1 MQYRKPHDDAS
12 IGSGTPLSLRG
23 EAKGQRPSSQL
34 EPHFVFRTLL
44 ESRFASLLYVLYT
57 CKGRAAMAKKL
68 TITVEDEV
76 YAGLHNVIG
85 RRRISRFLND
95 LARPHVLAPD
105 LAEGYRAMAAD
116 EEREREAAEWVEGL
130 AGDIADEPR

>member
-1 MQYRKPHDDAS
+1 MS
-12 IGSGTPLSLRG
+12 
-23 EAKGQRPSSQL
+23 
-34 EPHFVFRTLL
+34 
-44 ESRFASLLYVLYT
+44 
-57 CKGRAAMAKKL
+57 KKL

-76 YAGLHNVIG
+76 YEGLHSVIG

-95 LARPHVLAPD
+95 LARPHVLQRD

-116 EEREREAAEWVEGL
+116 EEREREATEWVENL